1 MGNPLDCPPGVFM
14 QFLIRNLSSSRF
26 IASLAFLLALI
37 FSPSLRAQSTYT
49 AQLTGVIT
57 DSSGGVIASAE
68 VILTDE
74 ATNVPASVTTNDKG
88 IYVLTGLRPAKYTL
102 RVEALGFTP

>member
-1 MGNPLDCPPGVFM
+1 MR
-14 QFLIRNLSSSRF
+14 FLMRNLSSFRF
-26 IASLAFLLALI
+26 GLFLAFLLALAFAPAI
-37 FSPSLRAQSTYT
+37 RAQATYT

-57 DSSGGVIASAE
+57 DSSGGVIASAK